1 MYRTYSIPPIYFS
14 YNYISSCKIIQYLI
28 IKHPTMSVDYYAIR
42 LIKCVL
48 IVCFDM
54 S

>member
-1 MYRTYSIPPIYFS
+1 M
-14 YNYISSCKIIQYLI
+14 I

-54 S
+54 P